1 MRLLATVGLVLAAT
15 TACTSSDDVA
25 IGCTD
30 IGSPSGIGIKIDP
43 ALVPKVDTGGFE
55 ACWAGDCR
63 TYPIAFNNQA
73 ETFAD
78 TPGLPT
84 SEVEVTVRLAD
95 RSGKEVLE
103 RTLTVTPVLTY
114 PNGRSCE
121 PDGARVLLLV
131 GENGDVRAGVPA
143 YASGR

>member
-1 MRLLATVGLVLAAT
+1 MRLLATAGLVLAAT
-15 TACTSSDDVA
+15 TACTSEDA
-25 IGCTD
+25 HACTD
-30 IGSPSGIGIKIDP
+30 MGSPSGITIRVDP
-43 ALVPKVDTGGFE
+43 ALVPKIDTGAFE
-55 ACWAGDCR
+55 VCWDGDCR
-63 TYPIAFNNQA
+63 TYPIAFNNQP

-103 RTLTVTPVLTY
+103 RTLAVTPVLTY

-121 PDGARVLLLV
+121 PDGARVLLLAD
-131 GENGDVRAGVPA
+131 ENGDLRAGVPPLA
-143 YASGR
+143 NGR